1 MRPPEVIVDFLFE
14 DGLLFVEVA
23 NLGDEPALNVSVR
36 FEPGLRGLGGT
47 CEFSALP
54 LFHHLAFLAPDRRIE
69 AFLDTSA
76 AYFARDEP
84 ERVRAIVSYK
94 DPEGQPHKSVIRHD
108 LSIYRSLPYV
118 VGRQRSGGKRPHL
131 P

>member
-1 MRPPEVIVDFLFE
+1 MRPPQVIVDFRFE
-14 DGLLFVEVA
+14 AGLLFVEVA
-23 NLGDEPALNVSVR
+23 NIGEEPALNVSVR

-47 CEFSALP
+47 CDISALP
-54 LFHHLAFLAPDRRIE
+54 LFHQLAFLAPDRRIE
-69 AFLDTSA
+69 AFVDTCA

-84 ERVRAIVSYK
+84 EHIRAIVSYK
-94 DPEGQPHKSVIRHD
+94 DPEAQPHKAVIRHD

-118 VGRQRSGGKRPHL
+118 VGRQRDGATRPHR